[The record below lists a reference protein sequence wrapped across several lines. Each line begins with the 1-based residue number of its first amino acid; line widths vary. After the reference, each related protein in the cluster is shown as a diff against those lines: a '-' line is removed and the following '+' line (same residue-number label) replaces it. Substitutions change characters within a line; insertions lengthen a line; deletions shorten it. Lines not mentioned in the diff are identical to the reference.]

1 MEQQATKGE
10 VEARELSKDADALVD
25 GSVLPEE
32 RKRTFRTPGFSRMT
46 LEWSSHDREVIRAA
60 KDAVDGHIIREFQ
73 DAYEIMYRIYDL
85 VRTPEVTADG
95 EIVKDRFGYTVWK
108 RSPTGEYLEDWSRL
122 MSREKEDLLFRITTR
137 MMDWEQRSANLWG
150 EAMMA
155 KARWEERY
163 AITFDAP
170 IAGTVDDRRS
180 KGNMNSADERYFAI
194 YTTWL
199 SRRAEALV
207 KAMNLLGQRLKDS
220 LLIQ

>member
-1 MEQQATKGE
+1 MSEQATKGE
-10 VEARELSKDADALVD
+10 VAAREFAQESDATLDE
-25 GSVLPEE
+25 SILPEE

-46 LEWSSHDREVIRAA
+46 LEWSSHDREIIRAA

-95 EIVKDRFGYTVWK
+95 EIVKDRFGYTMWRK
-108 RSPTGEYLEDWSRL
+108 SPTGEYQEDWSRL
-122 MSREKEDLLFRITTR
+122 TFREKEDLLFRITTR

-163 AITFDAP
+163 AIAFDAP

-180 KGNMNSADERYFAI
+180 KGNMNSTDERYFAI

-199 SRRAEALV
+199 SRRSESLV
-207 KAMNLLGQRLKDS
+207 RSMSLLGQRLKDS
-220 LLIQ
+220 LVVG

>member
-1 MEQQATKGE
+1 MLEQATKGE
-10 VEARELSKDADALVD
+10 VAAQEAAQEAEQTFDEN
-25 GSVLPEE
+25 VLPEE

-46 LEWSSHDREVIRAA
+46 LEWSSQDRDVIRAA
-60 KDAVDGHIIREFQ
+60 KDAVDGRIIREFQ
-73 DAYEIMYRIYDL
+73 DAYEIMYRVYDL

-95 EIVKDRFGYTVWK
+95 EIVKDRFGYTVWRK
-108 RSPTGEYLEDWSRL
+108 SPTGEYLEDWSRL
-122 MSREKEDLLFRITTR
+122 MFREKEDLLFRITTR

-163 AITFDAP
+163 SISFDAP

-180 KGNMNSADERYFAI
+180 KGNINSADERYFAI

-207 KAMNLLGQRLKDS
+207 RSMNLLGQRLKDS
-220 LLIQ
+220 LVAS